1 MEGVW
6 DWAGLT
12 AGDRPMLGE
21 REAELCWAE
30 AAGGPEGLP
39 GLDEQGNLGPGS
51 AIATTLRFVFLPAN
65 GGPPVALPL
74 RHCRR
79 AFRED
84 GFLGRKRAE
93 LVLEMGREGRGVEGT
108 VRLHLAALKPCDQL
122 LAALQRALRG
132 RAWDRP
138 AAAAAAAA
146 HARGRSV
153 AGAGVSGLMR
163 REQLQAQEADRDL
176 EAAFEDLGALMAKAQ
191 AMVALAERLRRSQQA
206 EGAATSAGEQAQA
219 QELLLT
225 MGIASPVTKGAA
237 GALYHQQLAR
247 QLADF
252 LEGPLRANKGTLAL
266 QDVYCLYN
274 RARGTELVSPED
286 LLKAAQLL
294 EGLGLPLRLGTLQ
307 PSGALVIQSAEH
319 SDDAVCAKVLQVAAE
334 AASHGVGRTE
344 VAAALDVSLTLAQSY
359 LEMSERN
366 GLLCRDEG
374 PEGLRFFENFF
385 EHIAV

>member
-1 MEGVW
+1 
-6 DWAGLT
+6 
-12 AGDRPMLGE
+12 
-21 REAELCWAE
+21 
-30 AAGGPEGLP
+30 
-39 GLDEQGNLGPGS
+39 
-51 AIATTLRFVFLPAN
+51 
-65 GGPPVALPL
+65 
-74 RHCRR
+74 
-79 AFRED
+79 
-84 GFLGRKRAE
+84 
-93 LVLEMGREGRGVEGT
+93 
-108 VRLHLAALKPCDQL
+108 
-122 LAALQRALRG
+122 
-132 RAWDRP
+132 
-138 AAAAAAAA
+138 
-146 HARGRSV
+146 
-153 AGAGVSGLMR
+153 
-163 REQLQAQEADRDL
+163 
-176 EAAFEDLGALMAKAQ
+176 MAKAQ

-374 PEGLRFFENFF
+374 PEGLRFFKNFF